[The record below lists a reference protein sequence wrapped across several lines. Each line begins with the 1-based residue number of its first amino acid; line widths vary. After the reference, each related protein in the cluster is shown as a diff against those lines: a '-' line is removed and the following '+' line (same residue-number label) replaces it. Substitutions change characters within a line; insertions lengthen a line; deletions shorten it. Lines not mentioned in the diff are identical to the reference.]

1 MSKGNGSTKAAAA
14 AHHAA
19 PKSATAKI
27 SSSDSVDDDSL
38 APNAN
43 DHGHHDG
50 SSFNAGGSS
59 NGTSFVW
66 NGEAVTMDTEGEA
79 GKNDDD
85 DDAMTTD
92 GNATAVGQEATKDNV
107 NEEEMKGRDWNY
119 EYGEE
124 KEEEEVVEVK
134 EEAKEEDWNN
144 VEEMKEE
151 VKVKEEDWNFQW

>member
-1 MSKGNGSTKAAAA
+1 
-14 AHHAA
+14 
-19 PKSATAKI
+19 
-27 SSSDSVDDDSL
+27 
-38 APNAN
+38 
-43 DHGHHDG
+43 
-50 SSFNAGGSS
+50 
-59 NGTSFVW
+59 
-66 NGEAVTMDTEGEA
+66 MDTEGEA

-124 KEEEEVVEVK
+124 KKEEEVVEVK